1 MQTTSNETTQ
11 NRGFFR
17 GDLMV
22 EHEGRKYS
30 VSVRGVPT
38 WEQIEPTA
46 KRMVEEYVE
55 RGERFGVTLLE

>member
-1 MQTTSNETTQ
+1 
-11 NRGFFR
+11 
-17 GDLMV
+17 MV